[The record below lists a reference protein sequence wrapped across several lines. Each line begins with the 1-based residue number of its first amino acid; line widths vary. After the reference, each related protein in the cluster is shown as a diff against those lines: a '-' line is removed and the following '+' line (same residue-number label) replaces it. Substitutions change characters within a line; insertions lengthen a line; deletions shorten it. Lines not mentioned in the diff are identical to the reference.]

1 MQIVDLYRY
10 EENGQVI
17 ITPNKRNDT
26 DTPSRK
32 RLIAEGENA
41 FLTNGEIETPA
52 VDVMLNEVELWTE
65 VNGGDTAT
73 PEDYQNALTEL
84 GVDLDA

>member
-1 MQIVDLYRY
+1 MIIVDLYRY
-10 EENGQVI
+10 EENGQVT
-17 ITPNKRNDT
+17 ITPNKHNET

-52 VDVMLNEVELWTE
+52 VDVMLNEVELWSE
-65 VNGGDTAT
+65 VNGADTAT
-73 PEDYQNALTEL
+73 VEDYQNALTQL
-84 GVDLDA
+84 GVDVDA

>member
-1 MQIVDLYRY
+1 MLIVDLYRY
-10 EENGQVI
+10 EENGQVT

-26 DTPSRK
+26 DAPSRK

-52 VDVMLNEVELWTE
+52 VDVIFSEVELWTE
-65 VNGGDTAT
+65 VNGADIAT
-73 PEDYQNALTEL
+73 EEDYQNALTEL

>member
-10 EENGQVI
+10 EENGQVT

-32 RLIAEGENA
+32 RLIAEGETP

-52 VDVMLNEVELWTE
+52 VDVMLDEVDLWSE
-65 VNGGDTAT
+65 VNGTDTAT
-73 PEDYQNALTEL
+73 EEDYQNALAEL
-84 GVDLDA
+84 GVAL